1 MKPEFQKRLVTMG
14 IIVLAFSILNT
25 VFKHW
30 IFSSIGF
37 GISGLLCVVRPVKM
51 NDIQPEKRQF
61 MECRIAGVILIL
73 LGIMLRARLY

>member
-14 IIVLAFSILNT
+14 IIVLVFSVLNT

-37 GISGLLCVVRPVKM
+37 SISGLLCVVRPVKM
-51 NDIQPEKRQF
+51 DDIQPEKRQL